1 MANKPEPVLAG
12 APSAVDLASSETEG
26 EAPADYVLSL
36 FRTYGGMVYA
46 RCRQILKDKMA
57 AEDATQETFVKA
69 QMALRRGRPLSP
81 VSWLY
86 SIATNHCLSELRRW
100 TISANST
107 RRLDDSDGQ
116 LTTASPEDRDIVIR
130 LLRELDE
137 PVAATAWLCHV
148 DGMTQ
153 EEAAEVLGVSRRT
166 VYDRLEKFAE
176 RGRRLVQ
183 RG

>member
-1 MANKPEPVLAG
+1 MANKPEPALVAS
-12 APSAVDLASSETEG
+12 PSAVDLAPSEEEG
-26 EAPADYVLSL
+26 EAPATYVMSL
-36 FRTYGGMVYA
+36 FRAYGSMVYA
-46 RCRQILKDKMA
+46 RCRQILKNQMA
-57 AEDATQETFVKA
+57 AEDAAQETFVKA
-69 QMALRRGRPLSP
+69 QIALRRGRPTSP

-100 TISANST
+100 TINANST
-107 RRLDDSDGQ
+107 GSLEENDRQ
-116 LTTASPEDRDIVIR
+116 ITTASPEDRDLVIR

-137 PVAATAWLCHV
+137 SVASTAWLCHV

-176 RGRRLVQ
+176 RGRRLLQ